1 MSADWPTRRL
11 GKGPV
16 ATAFVARGCSTFGDA
31 VNHVW
36 DLRYGRNKHPA
47 DTLCV
52 LEEERGTC
60 STKHAL
66 LARLAE
72 EQGIEADLLLGIYMM
87 REENTR
93 GVGNVLER
101 HGLDAIPEAHCVLE
115 VAGERIDASRR
126 SRSGNYPSIEF
137 LRQEVITPDQV
148 NDYKRAF
155 HRRYI
160 ADWASTGG
168 GGGRDPDELWR
179 IREECIAAL

>member
-1 MSADWPTRRL
+1 MNADWNAKPL
-11 GKGPV
+11 APGFI
-16 ATAFVARGCSTFGDA
+16 ADAFIARGCDTFGDA

-36 DLRYGRNKHPA
+36 DLRYGRNKNGGDP
-47 DTLCV
+47 LCV
-52 LEEERGTC
+52 LAEDRGTC

-66 LARLAE
+66 LAGLAQ

-87 REENTR
+87 SEANTR

-101 HGLDAIPEAHCVLE
+101 YDLDAIPEAHCVLE
-115 VAGERIDASRR
+115 IGGERVDATRR
-126 SRSGNYPSIEF
+126 SRSGEYPTIEF
-137 LRQEVITPDQV
+137 LRQEVITPDQT

-160 ADWASTGG
+160 ADWAASLAAA
-168 GGGRDPDELWR
+168 GRDADDLWR